1 MVRLTDRLDMTLDV
15 YCERKTTIQPTLY
28 YEKNYFSF
36 PEMSFTLTSLNE
48 ALAMEPN
55 SECSVALKV
64 IEIGDTI
71 TYKNQQGQERSY
83 YVMKVA
89 DEVQVTA
96 IRNYQVRSKTL
107 VNAGKTYAFLN
118 IIRKVGDESF
128 WTTKNTNIIGWV
140 SLNVPDNVMNQTVS
154 TTPENSP
161 RKLNQAIQ
169 SGSTSLVKGK
179 IVQVL
184 FHISCRLHIDIL
196 VKHFISAHL

>member
-1 MVRLTDRLDMTLDV
+1 
-15 YCERKTTIQPTLY
+15 
-28 YEKNYFSF
+28 
-36 PEMSFTLTSLNE
+36 
-48 ALAMEPN
+48 MEPN

-118 IIRKVGDESF
+118 ITRKVGDESF

-140 SLNVPDNVMNQTVS
+140 SLNVPDNVMNQTVF

-179 IVQVL
+179 IVKVL

-196 VKHFISAHL
+196 AKHFISAHL